1 MQVTTSVLTSGQMA
15 AHNLKIFTITNSYFV
30 FIIVVIIFMIQFNS
44 DVVILLVVSHPA
56 NL

>member
-15 AHNLKIFTITNSYFV
+15 AHNLKIFTITNSCFV
-30 FIIVVIIFMIQFNS
+30 FIIIVIIFMIQFNS
-44 DVVILLVVSHPA
+44 DIVILLVVSHPA